1 MKKLV
6 RNAKGFT
13 LIELMIVVAIIGILA
28 AIAIPQFAAYRMR
41 AFNASAESDVRNVKT
56 AEEVLMGDY
65 QHYGSS
71 QKSTKLDSSMNVAA
85 AGEIVLG
92 PQNGATTEVEGSALT
107 GQDNAATP
115 VKHGVGVGAG
125 NKVYLQAVADDKF
138 ASYLAYSHHFQGH
151 RVFGTEGD
159 STAIMFCQN
168 DTAAN
173 TFVGKENFAGATVTA
188 TPTPATVELTE
199 ATACG
204 GSPNAN
210 WAAL

>member
-56 AEEVLMGDY
+56 AEEVLMGDH

-71 QKSTKLDSSMNVAA
+71 QNDTQLDSSMTVAA
-85 AGEIVLG
+85 AGVIAQG
-92 PQNGATTEVEGSALT
+92 PLNGATTDVKGAAIT
-107 GQDNAATP
+107 GTDNGATP
-115 VKHGVGVGAG
+115 VNHGVGIGVG
-125 NKVYLQAVADDKF
+125 NRVYIQAVADAQF

-168 DTAAN
+168 DTATN
-173 TFVGKENFAGATVTA
+173 TFVGKVDFGGATLAT
-188 TPTPATVELTE
+188 TPTAATVELTPT
-199 ATACG
+199 TACG

-210 WAAL
+210 WAAM

>member
-56 AEEVLMGDY
+56 AEEVLMGDH
-65 QHYGSS
+65 QHYGST
-71 QKSTKLDSSMNVAA
+71 QKDTQLDSTMTVTA
-85 AGEIVLG
+85 AGEIAEG
-92 PQNGATTEVEGSALT
+92 PLNGATTDVKGAAVTGTGS
-107 GQDNAATP
+107 GVN
-115 VKHGVGVGAG
+115 HGIGIGVG
-125 NKVYLQAVADDKF
+125 NRVYIQSVADANF
-138 ASYLAYSHHFQGH
+138 ASYIAYSHHFQGH

-168 DTAAN
+168 DTATN
-173 TFVGKENFAGATVTA
+173 TFVGKVEFAGATLVTA
-188 TPTPATVELTE
+188 PTASTVELTS
-199 ATACG
+199 ATTCG

-210 WAAL
+210 WAAM

>member
-56 AEEVLMGDY
+56 AEEVLMGDH
-65 QHYGSS
+65 QHYGST
-71 QKSTKLDSSMNVAA
+71 QKSTKLDSNMTVDK
-85 AGEIVLG
+85 AGQIVLG

-125 NKVYLQAVADDKF
+125 NKVYLQAVADEKF

-173 TFVGKENFAGATVTA
+173 TFVGKEDFGGAGIIS
-188 TPTPATVELTE
+188 TPTPATVELTP
-199 ATACG
+199 TTDCK
-204 GSPNAN
+204 GSPNSA

>member
-56 AEEVLMGDY
+56 AEEVLMGDH
-65 QHYGSS
+65 QHYGST
-71 QKSTKLDSSMNVAA
+71 QKDTQLDSTMTVAA
-85 AGEIVLG
+85 AGEIAEG
-92 PQNGATTEVEGSALT
+92 PLNGATTDVKGAAVTGTGS
-107 GQDNAATP
+107 GVN
-115 VKHGVGVGAG
+115 HGIGIGVG
-125 NKVYLQAVADDKF
+125 NRVYIQSVADTNF
-138 ASYLAYSHHFQGH
+138 ASYIAYSHHFQGH

-168 DTAAN
+168 DTANN
-173 TFVGKENFAGATVTA
+173 TFVGKVEFAGATLVTA
-188 TPTPATVELTE
+188 PTASTVELTS

-204 GSPNAN
+204 GSPNTN
-210 WAAL
+210 WAAM